1 MRRRELLASAAVVA
15 LTGCAAQRPESGLR
29 FLTPEEAA
37 SVAAI
42 ADRLIP
48 PDELGPGAGEAGAA
62 IFIDRQLAGA
72 YGSSRDLYM
81 RPPFLPGLPGQGPQ
95 SPLTPAA
102 RYRAALADLDRH
114 CRAAFAGRG
123 FAALDPATQDRL
135 LSDLEHGRIGI
146 SGGGRAFFDL
156 VLRDTIDGF
165 FADPRYGGNQGMS
178 GWRLIGFPG
187 ARYDY
192 RDVVARHG
200 EPYRAP
206 PVALA

>member
-1 MRRRELLASAAVVA
+1 MRRRALLASAAAIA
-15 LTGCAAQRPESGLR
+15 LTGCATQTPESGLR
-29 FLTPEEAA
+29 FFTPEEAA
-37 SVAAI
+37 IVAAI

-48 PDELGPGAGEAGAA
+48 ADDLGPGGREAGCAV
-62 IFIDRQLAGA
+62 FIDRQLAGA

-81 RPPFLPGLPGQGPQ
+81 RPPFLPGLPSQGAQ

-102 RYRAALADLDRH
+102 RYRGALAALDAH
-114 CRAAFAGRG
+114 CRAAFAGSG
-123 FAALDPATQDRL
+123 FADLDALRQDRML
-135 LSDLEHGRIGI
+135 AALEAGRIALA
-146 SGGGRAFFDL
+146 GGGRAFFEL

-165 FADPRYGGNQGMS
+165 FADPSYGGNQGMA

-200 EPYRAP
+200 EPYLEP

>member
-1 MRRRELLASAAVVA
+1 MRRRDLLASAAAIA
-15 LTGCAAQRPESGLR
+15 LTGCAAPTPASGLR
-29 FLTPEEAA
+29 FFTPEEAA

-42 ADRLIP
+42 AERLIP
-48 PDELGPGAGEAGAA
+48 TDDLGPGAGAAGAA
-62 IFIDRQLAGA
+62 RFIDRQLAGA

-81 RPPFLPGLPGQGPQ
+81 RPPFLPGAPSQGGQ
-95 SPLTPAA
+95 SPLTPPA
-102 RYRAALADLDRH
+102 RYRAGLADLDTH

-123 FAALDPATQDRL
+123 FADLTPARQDRVL
-135 LSDLEHGRIGI
+135 GALEQGWITPG
-146 SGGGRAFFDL
+146 GGGRAFFDL

-165 FADPRYGGNQGMS
+165 FADPSYGGNQGMA

-192 RDVVARHG
+192 RAFVARHG

>member
-1 MRRRELLASAAVVA
+1 MKRREWLASVAAIA
-15 LTGCAAQRPESGLR
+15 FTGCAAPAPPSPLR
-29 FLTPEEAA
+29 FFTPEEAA
-37 SVAAI
+37 TITAI

-48 PDELGPGAGEAGAA
+48 TDDLGPGAGEAGAA
-62 IFIDRQLAGA
+62 TFIDRELAGP
-72 YGSSRDLYM
+72 YGTSRDLYM

-95 SPLTPAA
+95 SPATPAA
-102 RYRAALADLDRH
+102 RYRAGLAALDAH

-123 FAALDPATQDRL
+123 FADLAPLLQDRML
-135 LSDLEHGRIGI
+135 ADLEGGRILRND
-146 SGGGRAFFDL
+146 GGRAFFDL

-165 FADPRYGGNQGMS
+165 FADPAYGGNRGMA

-192 RDVVARHG
+192 RDFVARHG
-200 EPYRAP
+200 EVYPEP